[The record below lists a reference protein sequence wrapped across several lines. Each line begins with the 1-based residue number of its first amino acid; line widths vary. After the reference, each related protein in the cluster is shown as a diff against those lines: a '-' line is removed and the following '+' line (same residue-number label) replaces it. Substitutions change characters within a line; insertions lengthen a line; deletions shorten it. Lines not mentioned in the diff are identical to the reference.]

1 MNKIQRRLFRAFL
14 DSGGNITDEVELE
27 RFVRYV
33 EAVLSLLPPKLRL
46 AVDLAWR
53 ASDSSPYVR
62 VAGILSQREGT
73 QVSPQALRQRVSR
86 GLRELE
92 GQVRQRQWDH
102 GPTVNGTR
110 VQPPLRPA
118 GDGRPRLIAPISPS
132 FSASEAARK

>member
-62 VAGILSQREGT
+62 VARILSQREGV

-102 GPTVNGTR
+102 
-110 VQPPLRPA
+110 QPPLRPA

>member
-62 VAGILSQREGT
+62 VARILSQREGG
-73 QVSPQALRQRVSR
+73 QVSPQALRQRVALGELNGAASYVDKVAIAMRLLGDAEARVLRAAIDSHHSHR
-86 GLRELE
+86 GSSLLR
-92 GQVRQRQWDH
+92 V
-102 GPTVNGTR
+102 
-110 VQPPLRPA
+110 
-118 GDGRPRLIAPISPS
+118 
-132 FSASEAARK
+132 